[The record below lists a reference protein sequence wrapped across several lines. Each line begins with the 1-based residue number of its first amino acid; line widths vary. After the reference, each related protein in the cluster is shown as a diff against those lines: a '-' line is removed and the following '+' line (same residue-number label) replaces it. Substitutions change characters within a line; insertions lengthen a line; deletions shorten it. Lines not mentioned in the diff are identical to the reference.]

1 MMKTSEVTMRARG
14 ITLVLALAALLAAG
28 CLGEPEI
35 DERWNLLEFLD
46 GQPRPGETMAAGE
59 DVPVTV
65 KARVTFRAILT
76 GTLVAEVRY
85 SETLPPAATRL
96 DRDEHT
102 LEQALMVERILAESV
117 TAGRATRLVTGFD
130 HLMRTV
136 DLEFSTR
143 VPPAMLSGG
152 PDSLAT
158 RGLYLVLYMGEG
170 EEIELPGGA
179 DSLVVTPFAVEDS
192 EVLFCGFPLD
202 VDTSGGPRP

>member
-1 MMKTSEVTMRARG
+1 MKSRSQKWFLPSEVLDELRRCVRSSGT
-14 ITLVLALAALLAAG
+14 ILLVDNGGFFTESLS
-28 CLGEPEI
+28 
-35 DERWNLLEFLD
+35 DWNLLCVEFGADSNTFD
-46 GQPRPGETMAAGE
+46 GCGLN
-59 DVPVTV
+59 DSH
-65 KARVTFRAILT
+65 F
-76 GTLVAEVRY
+76 
-85 SETLPPAATRL
+85 
-96 DRDEHT
+96 
-102 LEQALMVERILAESV
+102 ESV